1 MIRKSRLRR
10 STSADGGTDPNAR
23 SPDPASAANLKA
35 APSPGAKGFPG
46 SAAHAADQP
55 VKPPPDGERR
65 EHSFQLSLAILA
77 GLFAIAAA
85 LVGALASG
93 VFTSSGG
100 QATPSSSSSPAAAP
114 LTSGDAS
121 AFIRDVT
128 YPDYSKVRVNKHFIK
143 TWELK
148 NVGIV
153 KWTGRY
159 LAAMGP
165 SVGKCIY
172 PHRVRIRATAPG
184 DPVDISVNVTA
195 ANSPGL
201 CYVTW
206 RMVTSTGRLY
216 FPGNTRGIW
225 FKVNV
230 ISAKSG

>member
-23 SPDPASAANLKA
+23 LPDPASAASPKA
-35 APSPGAKGFPG
+35 APSPGAKDFPG
-46 SAAHAADQP
+46 SGAHAADQP
-55 VKPPPDGERR
+55 VKPAPDGERR
-65 EHSFQLSLAILA
+65 EHSFQLRLAILA
-77 GLFAIAAA
+77 GLFAISAA
-85 LVGALASG
+85 LAGALASG

-100 QATPSSSSSPAAAP
+100 QASPSSSSSPAAP
-114 LTSGDAS
+114 LVSGDAS

-128 YPDYSKVRVNKHFIK
+128 YPDYSEVPVNKHFIK

-159 LAAMGP
+159 LAAIGP
-165 SVGKCIY
+165 SAGKCIY
-172 PHRVRIRATAPG
+172 PHRVRIPATGPG

-230 ISAKSG
+230 IAAKPG